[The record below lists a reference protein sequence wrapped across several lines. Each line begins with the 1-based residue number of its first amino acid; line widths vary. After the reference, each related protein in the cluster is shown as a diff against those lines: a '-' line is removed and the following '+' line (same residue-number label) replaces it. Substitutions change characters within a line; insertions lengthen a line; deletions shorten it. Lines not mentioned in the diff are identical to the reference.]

1 MVVVYIFKFT
11 DFSLMQML
19 LDVYATVPIQF
30 PGGSIRI
37 LQTAQKD
44 CSPVGVQSSKYKDGD
59 KDIPVI
65 LNRRK
70 DDDKLDL
77 FQSSQAEWI
86 KQYVEQQEEVREEV
100 WLMLPL
106 PFSFQF

>member
-1 MVVVYIFKFT
+1 
-11 DFSLMQML
+11 MQKI
-19 LDVYATVPIQF
+19 LDVLYYFPVIQF
-30 PGGSIRI
+30 PGGSVRI

-44 CSPVGVQSSKYKDGD
+44 CPPVGVQSSKYKDKD

-70 DDDKLDL
+70 DDEQLDL

-86 KQYVEQQEEVREEV
+86 KQYVEQQEEVH
-100 WLMLPL
+100 
-106 PFSFQF
+106 

>member
-1 MVVVYIFKFT
+1 M
-11 DFSLMQML
+11 
-19 LDVYATVPIQF
+19 
-30 PGGSIRI
+30 
-37 LQTAQKD
+37 
-44 CSPVGVQSSKYKDGD
+44 GVQSSKYKDGD

-86 KQYVEQQEEVREEV
+86 KQYVEQQEEVHKKV
-100 WLMLPL
+100 
-106 PFSFQF
+106 